1 MTKRWIQRW
10 TQLFLLGVCAAA
22 LAVSATA
29 DSAAR
34 LQEKQEKEREK
45 KEPEKP
51 TKKEI
56 PVMSAQPSAKK
67 GKEVYDTYCEICH
80 HSKSDAKKIG
90 PGLKG
95 IYKRGKFADG
105 KKVDDRSMREW
116 VMKGGK
122 DMPAFEESLT
132 AAELRDLIAY
142 IRTL

>member
-34 LQEKQEKEREK
+34 LQEKQEKKEQEKPGK
-45 KEPEKP
+45 KEM
-51 TKKEI
+51 

-95 IYKRGKFADG
+95 TYKRGKFADG